1 MPATSEYFR
10 VCLGA
15 LDEDTKERV
24 TDWARR
30 NLVATE
36 IVCTSAGIELF
47 GQRSEAKNTKALK
60 MMFRTL
66 FQNWGIALQI
76 SRSDWLQLLTEAEFH
91 EAVAAAGVDV
101 PPQDSAQGTKTIVT
115 AEEPFVPPTLR
126 QPTLPTQHNCMQVE
140 FRTHLSANFD
150 KESLRLWQDLRT
162 RGPKSVECAA

>member
-10 VCLGA
+10 VWLGA
-15 LDEDTKERV
+15 LDEDTKVRV

-36 IVCTSAGIELF
+36 IVWTSAGIELF

-76 SRSDWLQLLTEAEFH
+76 SSSDWLELLTEAEFH
-91 EAVAAAGVDV
+91 EAVTAAGVDV
-101 PPQDSAQGTKTIVT
+101 PPQDTAQGTKTIVT
-115 AEEPFVPPTLR
+115 AEEPFVPPT
-126 QPTLPTQHNCMQVE
+126 QPTLPTQHNCTQVE
-140 FRTHLSANFD
+140 FRTRLSANFD
-150 KESLRLWQDLRT
+150 KESLRLWQELRT
-162 RGPKSVECAA
+162 RGQISVECAA